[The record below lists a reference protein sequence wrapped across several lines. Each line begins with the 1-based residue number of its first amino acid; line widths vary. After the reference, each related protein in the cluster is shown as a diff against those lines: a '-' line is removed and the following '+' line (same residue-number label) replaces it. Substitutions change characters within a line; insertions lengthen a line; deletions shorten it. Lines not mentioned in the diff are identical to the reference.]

1 MRRTMCA
8 IAALL
13 ALAGCTSAVAGHS
26 ALGPQPSGP
35 TPTGGTYQ
43 TEIGDP
49 RTADLCQ
56 NLDYAKGA
64 GNGNYR
70 LAVYPTACQFTRDG
84 TSVELIALRP
94 DEARASEKDQ
104 STRSITVDGLAVV
117 SYTAHGTCYRDVSA
131 ANVVVVAYVAEAKC
145 ADLDDVVRGV
155 VAEIKS
161 GNVVHFAVPPT
172 SRVRANMCASI
183 PVRALDR
190 LAGGAGLRL
199 WPFAF
204 ETFCQASQPD
214 LIVVIELLFGSSGGQ
229 EHVTTG
235 GHVLYD
241 VPDQGVPN
249 MCTVESRQAKI
260 SDAGNTLTETLAF
273 SARGFTPARPN
284 RTALCSFTRNVA
296 ALELD
301 ALHLR

>member
-1 MRRTMCA
+1 MWA

-70 LAVYPTACQFTRDG
+70 LAVYPTACQFTRNG
-84 TSVELIALRP
+84 TSVELMALRP

-104 STRSITVDGLAVV
+104 STRSSTVDGRAVV
-117 SYTAHGTCYRDVSA
+117 SYTAHGACYRDVSA
-131 ANVVVVAYVAEAKC
+131 ANVVVTARVAEAKC
-145 ADLDDVVRGV
+145 ADLDEVVRGV
-155 VAEIKS
+155 IAEIKS

-172 SRVRANMCASI
+172 SRVRADMCASI
-183 PVRALDR
+183 PVGALDR

-204 ETFCQASQPD
+204 ETSCVASQPD
-214 LIVVIELLFGSSGGQ
+214 LIVVIEVLLGSTGGQ
-229 EHVTTG
+229 ERVTTG

-249 MCTVESRQAKI
+249 MCAVESRQARI
-260 SDAGNTLTETLAF
+260 SDAGNTLFETLGF
-273 SARGFTPARPN
+273 S
-284 RTALCSFTRNVA
+284 
-296 ALELD
+296 
-301 ALHLR
+301 